1 MGLVVVENKKP
12 GLTNSYSKFVEFIQR
27 KHLYHRQEA
36 MKLMF
41 GRVLSRAEAHISPP
55 VVSRGGASSG
65 DGHGVRG
72 QESSPD

>member
-12 GLTNSYSKFVEFIQR
+12 GLTDFYSNFVEFIQ
-27 KHLYHRQEA
+27 KEPSRQEE

-41 GRVLSRAEAHISPP
+41 GRFLSRAEAHISPP

>member
-27 KHLYHRQEA
+27 EHLYHRQEA

-41 GRVLSRAEAHISPP
+41 GRFLS
-55 VVSRGGASSG
+55 
-65 DGHGVRG
+65 
-72 QESSPD
+72 